1 MVFSLRSFDCA
12 VVVDKDECVGV
23 LRVCVALGALVSGTE
38 IA

>member
-1 MVFSLRSFDCA
+1 MVFSLRFFDCA
-12 VVVDKDECVGV
+12 VVVYEDERVGV

>member
-1 MVFSLRSFDCA
+1 MVFSLRFFDCA
-12 VVVDKDECVGV
+12 VVVHEDECVGV